1 MGHPVNIFF
10 NVINISNLNMDL
22 NICSSDFLVKV
33 QKFWSGTENLVR
45 VHIFL
50 SGYRF
55 SHQVQKFSSSSESW
69 WWKVSWSAI
78 KSSIN
83 YVVIFCY
90 KNSTTV
96 NHWDL
101 VKSFHHQ
108 FSELDEN
115 FCTWRDFLY
124 LDKKIC
130 ALTKKSV
137 PWQEN
142 LYLDEK
148 ICTLTRK
155 SVPDKKIWATDV
167 HVLYIKLQIYKH
179 FTFINLFKDLASYTV
194 FTLVYVM
201 CALYITYPQISD
213 QILRKKKNNPKNKF
227 LAFSKATSIKWCN
240 DFWCCSFWPCFTV
253 AFIH

>member
-1 MGHPVNIFF
+1 MRYWTWTSVAQIF
-10 NVINISNLNMDL
+10 
-22 NICSSDFLVKV
+22 SSRYRNSGQV

-45 VHIFL
+45 VRIFL

-55 SHQVQKFSSSSESW
+55 SRQVQKFSSSSENW
-69 WWKVSWSAI
+69 WWKVLWSAI
-78 KSSIN
+78 KSSIT

-115 FCTWRDFLY
+115 FCTWLDFLY

-130 ALTKKSV
+130 ALTKK
-137 PWQEN
+137 
-142 LYLDEK
+142 

-155 SVPDKKIWATDV
+155 SVPWRENLYLDKKICTWRE
-167 HVLYIKLQIYKH
+167 
-179 FTFINLFKDLASYTV
+179 NLSYRCSRPLLHPLADMFYW
-194 FTLVYVM
+194 
-201 CALYITYPQISD
+201 IW
-213 QILRKKKNNPKNKF
+213 
-227 LAFSKATSIKWCN
+227 FS
-240 DFWCCSFWPCFTV
+240 
-253 AFIH
+253 